1 MYISNNAHTF
11 KESAS
16 YYKQGNKF
24 SEFISNITGNLRE
37 LLQNNT
43 TYTLFQTS
51 SNYWHFQRFPSKL
64 NYSFF
69 RVHTKLTLLEGYYQT
84 ILTYWAELI
93 SNNIHTFTE
102 LGTNS
107 SKPFFESFNGQLNR
121 QKILK
126 EKIPKK
132 FEKLASHMKQIILQ
146 STTLE
151 FTWSLMYVWLAPS
164 SPPIIKMKRKL
175 RPPI

>member
-1 MYISNNAHTF
+1 MITESYQQTIPHTF
-11 KESAS
+11 P
-16 YYKQGNKF
+16 
-24 SEFISNITGNLRE
+24 EFISSNTDITV
-37 LLQNNT
+37 NNT
-43 TYTLFQTS
+43 IL
-51 SNYWHFQRFPSKL
+51 
-64 NYSFF
+64 
-69 RVHTKLTLLEGYYQT
+69 RVSESYHHTLL
-84 ILTYWAELI
+84 TYLELI
-93 SNNIHTFTE
+93 SNYIHTFTE
-102 LGTNS
+102 LLPNS

-175 RPPI
+175 RPPIQKVAKKSEIFPAPCQLQDTYKNLASPPPPHHPPTHTHIHTHTH

>member
-1 MYISNNAHTF
+1 MLTLSKSQLATTNKVINFQN
-11 KESAS
+11 S
-16 YYKQGNKF
+16 YQ
-24 SEFISNITGNLRE
+24 T
-37 LLQNNT
+37 LLVLWGSYSSKT
-43 TYTLFQTS
+43 ILPTYTLFQTS

-69 RVHTKLTLLEGYYQT
+69 RVHTILTLLECYYQT

-93 SNNIHTFTE
+93 SNSIHTFTE

-107 SKPFFESFNGQLNR
+107 RKPFFESFNGQLNR

-132 FEKLASHMKQIILQ
+132 FEKLASHIKQIILQ

-151 FTWSLMYVWLAPS
+151 FTWSLMYLWLA
-164 SPPIIKMKRKL
+164 
-175 RPPI
+175 